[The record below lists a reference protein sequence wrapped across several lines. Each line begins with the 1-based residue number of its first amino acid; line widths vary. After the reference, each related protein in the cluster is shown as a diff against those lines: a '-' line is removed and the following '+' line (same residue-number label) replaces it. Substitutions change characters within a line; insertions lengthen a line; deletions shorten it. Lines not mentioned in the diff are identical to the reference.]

1 MTISTMNMI
10 NIKHQN
16 GAVLIVS
23 MVILVALTM
32 LGVTSMKSSLTEL
45 TMAGNIRESG
55 LTFQAAES
63 GLSFAEGII
72 DDTKSIPT
80 TFDDSDGFLSATAL
94 DPDYLKESV
103 WASAPTASVKLSNI
117 KSNPKFIIHYI
128 GERSTNPNVD
138 SIKLGEGYAGDQSGV
153 TIDNFRVT
161 SRGTGQTDGSSR
173 VVQSYYAKEQ

>member
-1 MTISTMNMI
+1 MTVSTMSII
-10 NIKHQN
+10 NLKHQN

-63 GLSFAEGII
+63 GLGFAEEII
-72 DDTKSIPT
+72 EKTTSIPT
-80 TFDDSDGFLSATAL
+80 KFNDSDGFLSEGAL
-94 DPDYLKESV
+94 DPDYLKDST
-103 WASAPTASVKLSNI
+103 WASAPTATVTLSNI
-117 KSNPKFIIHYI
+117 KSKPKFIAHYI
-128 GERSTNPNVD
+128 GERSTNADVD
-138 SIKLGEGYAGDQSGV
+138 SIKLGDGYAGDKSGV

-161 SRGTGQTDGSSR
+161 ARGTGQTDGSSR
-173 VVQSYYAKEQ
+173 VLQSYYAKEQ